1 MNIEEEGEGRG
12 RVGLGE
18 VLEEGE
24 EGCSQREEKKKTRLW
39 EGNASSSSSEK
50 KTGVLFE
57 KLQSYRCNN
66 EEEASGGGGLN
77 DVDVADAAL
86 CFCLGLNEDRGLVD
100 SFGIISDVFE
110 DRMKDVLG
118 GLVPERPSSLDKVD
132 LAHDCELI
140 LEKGSVDVISTGP
153 GMYSVV
159 GTSNFSS
166 VRGDIDVPCEGRW
179 MFEVQLNT
187 PGIMQLGWV
196 TPLTVYTSEDG
207 VGDSRDSYAYDGK
220 RVRKWNVESMSY
232 GEKWTAGDVI
242 SCGIDFENGR
252 IEYWRNGVPMGVAYT
267 PKVLN
272 DMSYSPGVSVSYA
285 EACEI
290 NFGHVPFRYPVD
302 GFLPLLPEV
311 ELASTALSCAAYLT
325 DCLEKLTVLGQM
337 RGAMS
342 PGEAAAVAASH
353 AAEMLGLE
361 ACTARMEDAYRVNSR
376 NTLLSTI
383 RDQAARF
390 LMKELAWV
398 MRSHFVVDAVFLE
411 SFQRMLFYDQRGSPM
426 KTFLELLADNVDDR
440 SCKDFVHAVCAS
452 CGRRVKGNVWERSM
466 VVGRCDAVVYT
477 RIWLHFMLNRRF
489 VYSWLDGKDWMEEF
503 EDFFAVRQPTN
514 EDLAQLV
521 PASVEDDVECMLD
534 KMIGFGQSDS
544 HEDMSDAVTDVVTL
558 LKYVEDWQGQ
568 LLGTLLELKKIE
580 EGGDEKGLVVN
591 EVEQVLDDASV
602 QDYLDRFAEDQATT
616 VSRDGWLDMVKA
628 VMVFDG
634 HVESTMVPPYFAQF
648 IKYIT
653 RKNLGVNREM
663 APPGLSNPT
672 VVCSLHSFVVRA
684 CRKFL
689 RKVHLEGSSFDF
701 PPQVFLRGIRSTVV
715 GVLDDFDDD
724 SLDPDARLGGGLSYL
739 CKQSIVDVCSQTC
752 RPLHVPALEEDERAG
767 DWLLGP
773 MSRPMAVFEEGML
786 CKE

>member
-18 VLEEGE
+18 FLEQG
-24 EGCSQREEKKKTRLW
+24 SSKWEEKNRL
-39 EGNASSSSSEK
+39 EGNTSSSEK
-50 KTGVLFE
+50 NKTGVLYE
-57 KLQSYRCNN
+57 KIQSYRYN
-66 EEEASGGGGLN
+66 EQASGGGGLN
-77 DVDVADAAL
+77 DVGVANAAL
-86 CFCLGLNEDRGLVD
+86 CFCLGLDEDRGLVD
-100 SFGIISDVFE
+100 SAGLVSDVFE
-110 DRMKDVLG
+110 DRMKDVLN
-118 GLVPERPSSLDKVD
+118 GLVPERPPPLDKVD
-132 LAHDCELI
+132 LANDCELI
-140 LEKGSVDVISTGP
+140 LEKGSVDVISSGP

-166 VRGDIDVPCEGRW
+166 VRGGIDVPCEGRW

-252 IEYWRNGVPMGVAYT
+252 IEYWRNGVNMGVAYA
-267 PKVLN
+267 PKVLK

-311 ELASTALSCAAYLT
+311 ERASAALSCAVYLT

-337 RGAMS
+337 REAMS
-342 PGEAAAVAASH
+342 PGEAAAVAATH

-361 ACTARMEDAYRVNSR
+361 ACTARIEDVCENSR
-376 NTLLSTI
+376 NTLLGTI

-390 LMKELAWV
+390 LMNELAWV
-398 MRSHFVVDAVFLE
+398 MHSHFVVDAVFLE

-426 KTFLELLADNVDDR
+426 KKFLDLLADNVDDKL
-440 SCKDFVHAVCAS
+440 CKDFVHAVSAS

-477 RIWLHFMLNRRF
+477 RIWLHFMSNRKF

-544 HEDMSDAVTDVVTL
+544 HEGMTDAVTDVVTL
-558 LKYVEDWQGQ
+558 LKHVEDWQGQ
-568 LLGTLLELKKIE
+568 LLGTLLEMKMVEGERDEGVLMNEIE
-580 EGGDEKGLVVN
+580 
-591 EVEQVLDDASV
+591 QALDNACV

-616 VSRDGWLDMVKA
+616 VPRDEWLDIVKA

-672 VVCSLHSFVVRA
+672 VVCSLHSFIVRA

-689 RKVHLEGSSFDF
+689 RRVHLEGSSFEF

-752 RPLHVPALEEDERAG
+752 RPLHVPALEEDVRAG

-773 MSRPMAVFEEGML
+773 MSRPLAIFEEGTL

>member
-1 MNIEEEGEGRG
+1 MNIEEEEEGRG

-18 VLEEGE
+18 VLEEE
-24 EGCSQREEKKKTRLW
+24 EEKGCSRLW

-50 KTGVLFE
+50 NTGVLFE
-57 KLQSYRCNN
+57 KIQSYRYNN

-118 GLVPERPSSLDKVD
+118 GLVPERPSSFDKVG

-166 VRGDIDVPCEGRW
+166 VRGGIDVPCEGRW

-383 RDQAARF
+383 RDQAARY

-426 KTFLELLADNVDDR
+426 KTFLQLLADNVDDGL
-440 SCKDFVHAVCAS
+440 CKDFVHAVCAS

-568 LLGTLLELKKIE
+568 LLGTLLELKKME
-580 EGGDEKGLVVN
+580 EGGDEKALVVN
-591 EVEQVLDDASV
+591 EVEQVLDGASV

-689 RKVHLEGSSFDF
+689 REVHLEGSSFDF

-715 GVLDDFDDD
+715 GVLHDFDDD

-752 RPLHVPALEEDERAG
+752 RPLHVPALEEDVRAG

-773 MSRPMAVFEEGML
+773 MSRPMAVFEEGTL